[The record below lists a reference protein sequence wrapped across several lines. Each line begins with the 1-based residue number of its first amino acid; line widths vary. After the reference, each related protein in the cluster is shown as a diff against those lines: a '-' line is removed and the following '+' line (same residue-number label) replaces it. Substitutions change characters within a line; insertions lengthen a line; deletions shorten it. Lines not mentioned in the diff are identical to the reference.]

1 MKKRKLIACIL
12 LLSIFSIFITS
23 CSEQPKQSTE
33 KTVLK
38 VCVESSQLNQLK
50 PIFNYYHQ
58 LYQDVVVQPILLP
71 AGKEQRETEIK
82 KIQTQIMAGTFADLY
97 LLSTNNPFYQENL
110 EPLFPNLNK
119 MMYNGIFCDLNEFLK
134 KDKEFHQQDFLQPI
148 LNAGKANGKQVIFP
162 LQYRQN
168 ILAIKHSN
176 LTEIQNTVYL
186 SELLE
191 LFQQNSYSGSQLIMQ
206 SYFSNDF
213 TSLLPKLI
221 SYEQEKVLITREE
234 LEKQYRMLLNF
245 IQFKNSPSTQTKSN
259 FLKSFHKVYDTIEY
273 LTTEN
278 NVDLV
283 LCPLPAA
290 DSPSAACI
298 TTYGAIS
305 AQSKY
310 KQEAY
315 QLLRIFFSEIAQI
328 NDNTQLS
335 AETYFPF
342 LSTFFMDW
350 PVRTDISE
358 QYRSSDYDDRTGVPD
373 VVNQV
378 QSLLSEESKV
388 SFFSNLDI
396 ALNQIAEN
404 RYFQML
410 RNFPSD
416 EEIQQDVDKMMRL
429 LEQAA
434 ME

>member
-12 LLSIFSIFITS
+12 LLSIFSILITS

-38 VCVESSQLNQLK
+38 VCIESSQLNQLK

-71 AGKEQRETEIK
+71 AGKEQREIEIK

-97 LLSTNNPFYQENL
+97 LLSTSNPFYVENS

-119 MMYNGIFCDLNEFLK
+119 MMYSGIFCDLNEFLK
-134 KDKEFHQQDFLQPI
+134 KDKEFQQQDFLQPI

-168 ILAIKHSN
+168 ILAIERSN

-206 SYFSNDF
+206 SYCSNDF

-245 IQFKNSPSTQTKSN
+245 IQFKNSSSTQTKSN

-278 NVDLV
+278 NLDLV
-283 LCPLPAA
+283 LRPLPTM
-290 DSPSAACI
+290 DSPSAAYI

-373 VVNQV
+373 ILNEV

-388 SFFSNLDI
+388 SFFSNLDAAFNEI
-396 ALNQIAEN
+396 IEN
-404 RYFQML
+404 RCKQLFTT
-410 RNFPSD
+410 FPSD

>member
-1 MKKRKLIACIL
+1 MKKKKLIACIL

-23 CSEQPKQSTE
+23 CSEQPKQPTE

-38 VCVESSQLNQLK
+38 VCVESSQLDELK
-50 PIFNYYHQ
+50 PVFNYYHD
-58 LYQDVVVQPILLP
+58 LYPDVVVQPILLP
-71 AGKEQRETEIK
+71 AKKEQRETELK

-97 LLSTNNPFYQENL
+97 LLSTGKPFNAEKPEQ
-110 EPLFPNLNK
+110 LFPNPNK
-119 MMYNGIFCDLNEFLK
+119 MMYSGVFCDLNEFLEQD
-134 KDKEFHQQDFLQPI
+134 KDFQQQDFLQPI
-148 LNAGKANGKQVIFP
+148 LDAGKANGKQMIFP
-162 LQYRQN
+162 LQYTQN
-168 ILAIKHSN
+168 ILVVKDPSLAEAWNMETLAQLLTVLQQKPYSN
-176 LTEIQNTVYL
+176 IHH
-186 SELLE
+186 
-191 LFQQNSYSGSQLIMQ
+191 
-206 SYFSNDF
+206 YFAFNL
-213 TSLLPKLI
+213 TSLLPELI

-234 LEKQYRMLLNF
+234 LEEHYRMLLNF
-245 IQFKNSPSTQTKSN
+245 IQLEGLTSTQTENKPLESFDTFPN
-259 FLKSFHKVYDTIEY
+259 TVYFLTE
-273 LTTEN
+273 EN
-278 NVDLV
+278 NSDMALRSI
-283 LCPLPAA
+283 PTMNG
-290 DSPSAACI
+290 PSSAYI
-298 TTYGAIS
+298 TIYGAIS
-305 AQSKY
+305 AQSEY

-315 QLLRIFFSEIAQI
+315 QLLKIFFGKIAQANDSVKLTEEKNFQSFSIFFS
-328 NDNTQLS
+328 D
-335 AETYFPF
+335 Y
-342 LSTFFMDW
+342 

-358 QYRSSDYDDRTGVPD
+358 QYKSTQFNDRTGVPD

>member
-1 MKKRKLIACIL
+1 MKKKKLIACIL

-23 CSEQPKQSTE
+23 CSEQPKQPTE

-38 VCVESSQLNQLK
+38 VCIESSQLNDLK
-50 PIFNYYHQ
+50 SIFNYYHQ
-58 LYQDVVVQPILLP
+58 LYQDVIVQPILLP

-119 MMYNGIFCDLNEFLK
+119 MMYSGIFCDLNEFLK
-134 KDKEFHQQDFLQPI
+134 KDKEFNRQDFLQPI

-168 ILAIKHSN
+168 ILEIEHSN

-186 SELLE
+186 SDLLE

-206 SYFSNDF
+206 SYFSNEF
-213 TSLLPKLI
+213 ASLLPELI
-221 SYEQEKVLITREE
+221 SYEQEKVLITKEE
-234 LEKQYRMLLNF
+234 LEKQYRTLLSF
-245 IQFKNSPSTQTKSN
+245 IQLENLPSIHTESKL
-259 FLKSFHKVYDTIEY
+259 LKSFNDCHNTINY

-278 NVDLV
+278 NPDFV
-283 LCPLPAA
+283 LRPLPTA
-290 DSPSAACI
+290 DSPSAAYI
-298 TTYGAIS
+298 TIYGAIS

-315 QLLRIFFSEIAQI
+315 QLLRIFFGEEAQRSDFTSSE
-328 NDNTQLS
+328 DNFSSLS
-335 AETYFPF
+335 
-342 LSTFFMDW
+342 SFFTDW
-350 PVRTDISE
+350 SVRTDISE
-358 QYRSSDYDDRTGVPD
+358 QYRSVQYDNRTGMSD
-373 VVNQV
+373 ILNKV

-388 SFFSNLDI
+388 SFFSNLDAAFNEI
-396 ALNQIAEN
+396 IEN
-404 RYFQML
+404 RYNQLFTT
-410 RNFPSD
+410 FPSD